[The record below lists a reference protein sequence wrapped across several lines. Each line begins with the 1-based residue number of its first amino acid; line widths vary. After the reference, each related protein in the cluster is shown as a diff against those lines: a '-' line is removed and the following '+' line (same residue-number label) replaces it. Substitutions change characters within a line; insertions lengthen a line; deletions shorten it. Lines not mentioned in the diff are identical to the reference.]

1 MFVLDN
7 SHNPFPPLSKSSQL
21 VEISRLLCYTQIND
35 QPADYCG
42 TNFHTRYVAMK
53 KRSSKRIAVIMTV
66 WLSII
71 LVAAYAVSAVLT
83 YFSLVKRSE
92 NQTNTLVYQNVEDV
106 TNDIVQVSDVAVT
119 VIVEEW
125 CKSTITTAD
134 IPYES
139 INVDVLTEYCKE
151 KDMEVNIVKK
161 DGTILCSSDSEQT
174 GKNISEIEK
183 FAEFSVLLDGKED
196 QHTKSLESL
205 GDDDKTMMIYGAKNF
220 EDGSGFLMMGLSQ
233 KVYYN
238 NLSMQAEYSCTNRR
252 IGEKGYLLVCNN
264 KLEVINSYH
273 KEYDGKKLYDL
284 GIDIDTNEDNSYVQK
299 KLDVDGTSS
308 YVTINGIKGNI
319 YVIGVFPVSEAVA
332 STKTMMLASILVELA
347 IFAVLFVTLFILIRK
362 LIVRNLV
369 KVNDSLASITGGN
382 LSERIEVRDTYEF
395 NQLSDDINAT
405 VDKLKDYIADAEARI
420 DADLAVAKAIQSSA
434 LPTIFPPFP
443 EYKQFELFAS
453 MTPAKQVGG
462 DFYDFYMLGGDTLGF
477 LIADVSGKS
486 IPGAMFMMTAKTVI
500 KSLAESGLSPAEVF
514 NAANK
519 KLCEGNDAQMFVT
532 AWMGYLELDTG
543 IVHIA
548 NAGHNPPMLIR
559 DGKAEKVT
567 VRPNFVLAGMTR
579 TVYKEHTIQMHKG
592 DILYLYTDGVTEAM
606 DNDYQLYGEQ
616 RLEQLLSFGESYP
629 EPTGEN
635 GITEAI
641 CTTVAK
647 DIADFT
653 NGAEQSDDI
662 TMVCISYLGNEND

>member
-1 MFVLDN
+1 
-7 SHNPFPPLSKSSQL
+7 
-21 VEISRLLCYTQIND
+21 
-35 QPADYCG
+35 
-42 TNFHTRYVAMK
+42 
-53 KRSSKRIAVIMTV
+53 MTV

-196 QHTKSLESL
+196 QHTKSLESS

-273 KEYDGKKLYDL
+273 KEYDGKKLSDL
-284 GIDIDTNEDNSYVQK
+284 GIDIDTNGDNSYVQK

-347 IFAVLFVTLFILIRK
+347 IFAILFVTLFILIRK

-382 LSERIEVRDTYEF
+382 LSEKIEVRDTYEF

-579 TVYKEHTIQMHKG
+579 TVYKEHTIQMQKG

-662 TMVCISYLGNEND
+662 TMVCISYLGND

>member
-1 MFVLDN
+1 
-7 SHNPFPPLSKSSQL
+7 
-21 VEISRLLCYTQIND
+21 
-35 QPADYCG
+35 
-42 TNFHTRYVAMK
+42 MK

-92 NQTNTLVYQNVEDV
+92 DQTNTLVHQNVEDV

-196 QHTKSLESL
+196 QHTKSLESS

-273 KEYDGKKLYDL
+273 KEYDGKKLSDL
-284 GIDIDTNEDNSYVQK
+284 GIDIDTNGDNSYVQK

-347 IFAVLFVTLFILIRK
+347 IFAVLFITLFILIRK

-382 LSERIEVRDTYEF
+382 LSEKIEVRDTYEF

-579 TVYKEHTIQMHKG
+579 TVYKEHTIQMQKG

-662 TMVCISYLGNEND
+662 TMVCISYLGND

>member
-1 MFVLDN
+1 
-7 SHNPFPPLSKSSQL
+7 
-21 VEISRLLCYTQIND
+21 
-35 QPADYCG
+35 
-42 TNFHTRYVAMK
+42 MK

-92 NQTNTLVYQNVEDV
+92 DQTNTLVYQNVEDV

-125 CKSTITTAD
+125 CKNTITTAD

-139 INVDVLTEYCKE
+139 INVDVLTEYCNE

-196 QHTKSLESL
+196 QHTKSLESS
-205 GDDDKTMMIYGAKNF
+205 GDDDKAMMIYGAKNF

-273 KEYDGKKLYDL
+273 KEYDGKKLSDL
-284 GIDIDTNEDNSYVQK
+284 GIDIDTNGDNSYVQK

-332 STKTMMLASILVELA
+332 STRTMMFASILVELA
-347 IFAVLFVTLFILIRK
+347 IFAILFVTLFILIRK

-369 KVNDSLASITGGN
+369 RVNDSLASITDGN
-382 LSERIEVRDTYEF
+382 LSEKIEVRDTYEF

-420 DADLAVAKAIQSSA
+420 DADLAVDKAIQSSA

-443 EYKQFELFAS
+443 EYKQFELFAAMS
-453 MTPAKQVGG
+453 PAKQVGG
-462 DFYDFYMLGGDTLGF
+462 DFYDFYMLGADTLGF

-514 NAANK
+514 DAANK
-519 KLCEGNDAQMFVT
+519 KLCEGNDAGMFVT
-532 AWMGYLELDTG
+532 AWMGCLNIRTG
-543 IVHIA
+543 EVRIA

-559 DGKAEKVT
+559 DGKAEM
-567 VRPNFVLAGMTR
+567 VRIRPDLVLAGFELTA
-579 TVYKEHTIQMHKG
+579 YKEHSLQLQKG
-592 DILYLYTDGVTEAM
+592 DVLYLYTDGVTEAM
-606 DNDYQLYGEQ
+606 NTACELYGDA
-616 RLEQLLSFGESYP
+616 RLEQLLSFGENYP
-629 EPTGEN
+629 EPSGEN
-635 GITEAI
+635 GITEPVCSI
-641 CTTVAK
+641 VAA
-647 DIADFT
+647 DIAKFT
-653 NGAEQSDDI
+653 AGAEQSDDI
-662 TMVCISYLGNEND
+662 TMLCIRYLGND

>member
-1 MFVLDN
+1 
-7 SHNPFPPLSKSSQL
+7 
-21 VEISRLLCYTQIND
+21 
-35 QPADYCG
+35 
-42 TNFHTRYVAMK
+42 MK

-92 NQTNTLVYQNVEDV
+92 DQTNTLVHQNVEDV

-196 QHTKSLESL
+196 QHTKSLESS

-220 EDGSGFLMMGLSQ
+220 DDGSGFLMMGLSQ

-273 KEYDGKKLYDL
+273 KEYDGKKLSDL
-284 GIDIDTNEDNSYVQK
+284 GIDIDTNGDNSYVQK

-382 LSERIEVRDTYEF
+382 LSEKIEVRDTYEF

-579 TVYKEHTIQMHKG
+579 TVYKEHTIQMQKG

-662 TMVCISYLGNEND
+662 TMVCISYLGND

>member
-1 MFVLDN
+1 
-7 SHNPFPPLSKSSQL
+7 
-21 VEISRLLCYTQIND
+21 
-35 QPADYCG
+35 
-42 TNFHTRYVAMK
+42 
-53 KRSSKRIAVIMTV
+53 MTV

>member
-1 MFVLDN
+1 
-7 SHNPFPPLSKSSQL
+7 
-21 VEISRLLCYTQIND
+21 
-35 QPADYCG
+35 
-42 TNFHTRYVAMK
+42 MK

-196 QHTKSLESL
+196 QHTKSLESS

-273 KEYDGKKLYDL
+273 KEYDGKKLSDL
-284 GIDIDTNEDNSYVQK
+284 GIDIDTNGDNSYVQK

-382 LSERIEVRDTYEF
+382 LSEKIEVRDTYEF

-559 DGKAEKVT
+559 DGKAEKVS

-579 TVYKEHTIQMHKG
+579 TVYKEHTIQMYKG